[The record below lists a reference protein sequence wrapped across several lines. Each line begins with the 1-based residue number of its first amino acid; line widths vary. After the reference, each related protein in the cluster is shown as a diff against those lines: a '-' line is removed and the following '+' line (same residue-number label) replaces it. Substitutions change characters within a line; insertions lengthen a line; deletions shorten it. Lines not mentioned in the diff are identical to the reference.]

1 MASKLNFSAQL
12 SLYTKGFEKGIRS
25 VRNQLKSLAGT
36 FQSFAASM
44 GAGLGLYQ
52 LVSQMSSVAKEL
64 NTAKATLRNVSD
76 SMADYSK
83 SMTLARNLAKQY
95 SQDMVSLMGNLAS
108 FQGSAKGTG
117 IALSTVND
125 IFESLTKA
133 SAYFNLSSQQTSQV
147 LTAVGQMMSKG
158 TVQAQELK
166 LQLANVLPGAFS
178 IMARAVGVTTSELDK
193 LMSQGKLAAKDVLPK
208 FAAELNKMTAGKIDT
223 TGLQLS
229 INRLKNTFTQFVE
242 SASIDRML
250 GKGVNALDKSLNY
263 VIHNFNTLKGL
274 VISVMAALSVNKV
287 KAIGAATI
295 ASLTNVSKHV
305 KEIYNQIGEA
315 VSKTKLKELTE
326 ELKVAQRSQIKL
338 AHINSLNYKKFNEAD
353 INRADKATLASLL
366 DTYEKSDKALES
378 NRGKIKVLK
387 KEISQLQHPWKNI
400 FKSVFS
406 ISGLIQLIIGGLSA
420 VGYILA
426 DHIKKTKAIENAV
439 KEARKEQEA
448 FEESVSQGGVKAM
461 AEQEALLRSQ
471 LDILKDR
478 TVEDDK
484 RAAAIKN
491 INSIL
496 GLEADNAFT
505 IKTAYEDIVKEAD
518 KWLKKQQKI
527 AQVSSYMQGIV
538 DAQVKQ
544 EEARAK
550 YEDAVIWGSDNSR
563 YNIRGKVREFV
574 TPSGQRYK
582 DGDPALKSGME
593 GKWETRDATEEEYR
607 ERMLNA
613 FQNEYFKTTS
623 AYLKAQ
629 RYSRN
634 VYGKTIEELEAEA
647 NAFGKAEENLRKKLE
662 ELTKT
667 LGEDLTK
674 SLTGDDKQKD
684 KIDKNTDKNT
694 VKASIDEY
702 VKSGEELS
710 SQLKRGAISA
720 EEYRKEMDDLA
731 VRTYKE
737 IAAFSDMESQLKAL
751 PSKYGELADE
761 IAKKFTDVN
770 GMALIADELDKYRK
784 SLVELQ
790 NQVANNTMTEDEY
803 NDEVSRLKS
812 ETYKAVSSL
821 VNFGDFLD
829 GLPDDIAKALKDEL
843 NGLGEAFRYEIE
855 KGMKEAAKA
864 GQGTLKQL
872 AETPKT
878 SSGPVKYSTDNDVMQ
893 GQRDVVD
900 MDIKS
905 IEDAISKLKNINGED
920 WSIDVNDAIESLS
933 GQLDEA
939 KKKAKTLDDAMAYNE
954 AKKRLKEL
962 RNEVA
967 DTFISMPDRLT
978 GFADGIKDII
988 SAFNEDIDFEQY
1000 DKLMTK
1006 IKAII
1011 SLIQGIKGAVDT
1023 AMSIKTLFESF
1034 KKAKESTE
1042 ILAAT
1047 TQAIRTMTT
1056 ATEAQATIDNI
1067 AAAASNKKA
1076 LAASS
1081 EVGSTLAAAAASE
1094 TKAGSSAK
1102 EAVAEAG
1109 SSAAKIPFVGWALA
1123 GVAIAGIA
1131 GALISMFAKFQTG
1144 GIVGGNSKSGDKT
1157 LIRANS
1163 GEMVMNGTQQ
1173 KRLWN
1178 IIDGKTGVGGGGVS
1192 GDVRFVIRG
1201 AELEGVLNNYKK
1213 IKRG

>member
-64 NTAKATLRNVSD
+64 NTAKATLKNVSE
-76 SMADYSK
+76 SMADYNK

-178 IMARAVGVTTSELDK
+178 MMARAVGVTTSELDD
-193 LMSQGKLAAKDVLPK
+193 LMSKGKLAAKDVLPK
-208 FAAELNKMTAGKIDT
+208 FADELNKMTAGKIDT

-242 SASIDRML
+242 SANIDRML

-263 VIHNFNTLKGL
+263 VIRNFNTLKGV
-274 VISVMAALSVNKV
+274 VISVMAAMSVNKV
-287 KAIGAATI
+287 KAIGAAAI

-315 VSKTKLKELTE
+315 ISKTKLNKLTE
-326 ELKVAQRSQIKL
+326 ELRNARHEYL
-338 AHINSLNYKKFNEAD
+338 ELTHFNGINFRKYNDAYLNNPNDPA
-353 INRADKATLASLL
+353 IPGLL
-366 DTYEKSDKALES
+366 DELKKSDKALES
-378 NRGKIKVLK
+378 NRGKIRVLK
-387 KEISQLQHPWKNI
+387 KEISQLQHPWRNI
-400 FKSVFS
+400 FKSIFS
-406 ISGLIQLIIGGLSA
+406 ISGLIQLIVAGLSA
-420 VGYILA
+420 GAYILA
-426 DHIKKTKAIENAV
+426 DYIKKTKAIKNAV

-448 FEESVSQGGVKAM
+448 FEKSVSQGGVKAM

-478 TVEDDK
+478 GVEEDK

-518 KWLKKQQKI
+518 KWLEKQQKI

-563 YNIRGKVREFV
+563 YKIRGKVREFV

-582 DGDPALKSGME
+582 EGDPALKSGME
-593 GKWETRDATEEEYR
+593 GKWETRDATEAEYR

-623 AYLKAQ
+623 AYSKAQ

-667 LGEDLTK
+667 LGDDFTK
-674 SLTGDDKQKD
+674 SLTGDNDDNKKTPPPDK
-684 KIDKNTDKNT
+684 TDKNT
-694 VKASIDEY
+694 VKTKIDEY
-702 VKSGEELS
+702 VKSAEELS

-720 EEYRKEMDDLA
+720 EEYRKEMNDLA
-731 VRTYKE
+731 VRTYRE

-761 IAKKFTDVN
+761 IAKKFTNVN
-770 GMALIADELDKYRK
+770 GMALIADELDKYKK
-784 SLVELQ
+784 SIVELE
-790 NQVANNTMTEDEY
+790 NQVANKTITEDEY
-803 NDEVSRLKS
+803 NDELGRLKS

-829 GLPDDIAKALKDEL
+829 GLPADIAKALKDEL
-843 NGLGEAFRYEIE
+843 NGLGEAFRSEIE
-855 KGMKEAAKA
+855 KGRAEIEKRIKEAAN
-864 GQGTLKQL
+864 
-872 AETPKT
+872 PKT
-878 SSGPVKYSTDNDVMQ
+878 SSGPVKYSTDNDVMDKQ
-893 GQRDVVD
+893 KDVVEI
-900 MDIKS
+900 DIKS
-905 IEDAISKLKNINGED
+905 IEDAISDLKNINGDE
-920 WSIDVNDAIESLS
+920 WAIDVNNAIS
-933 GQLDEA
+933 GLTTQLDEA
-939 KKKAKTLDDAMAYNE
+939 KKKAKTLDDAMAYND

-988 SAFNEDIDFEQY
+988 SAFNEDIDFEKY

-1081 EVGSTLAAAAASE
+1081 EVSSTLAAAAASE

-1144 GIVGGNSKSGDKT
+1144 GIVGGNSRSGDKT